1 MMILFW
7 LVWAVSTGV
16 VVFVVGKCLWDFF
29 KWLMPSLRA
38 WKERLVGFVEGV
50 VGRVVL
56 AWKLRG
62 VVKAVLVWWV
72 RSWWRRRKNSSAF
85 KKYMSD
91 REGVGRK

>member
-1 MMILFW
+1 M
-7 LVWAVSTGV
+7 GV

-38 WKERLVGFVEGV
+38 WEGRV

-62 VVKAVLVWWV
+62 VFKSMLVWWV
-72 RSWWRRRKNSSAF
+72 KAWWRRRKNSSAF
-85 KKYMSD
+85 KKYMSE
-91 REGVGRK
+91 RRGVGKK